1 MPNLERP
8 AHAGAGKGGKAV
20 TGLSADLVLR
30 VGAAYSLAG
39 EVYRAVAVRGAEVVA
54 VSADPHGL
62 DDLAGSTTRVV
73 GDPAL
78 TVLPA
83 FTDAHEHLLEAAK
96 NRGLVPVEQARSV
109 AEFAAA
115 VGRAAA
121 AAAEGQWVQT
131 SVAWHESNLA
141 EGRLPTRTELDAASP
156 DRPVV
161 ARRGGHLAVANS
173 AALGLAGITAAT
185 PDPPGGSIGHT
196 DDGAERRGRGG
207 GGLPGPG
214 VRAAAHPPGAGGG
227 AARGVGG
234 LRGVRRGGDPR
245 GDGGGGRAGRL
256 PGGVAGGALSVRV
269 RPLVRVPNDLGA
281 DAAITLVEGLEV
293 HSGFGDDWLRLW
305 GLKLVLDGGV
315 LGAAMAEPYAS
326 DPTNRGHLNWDPEE
340 MAQVCVAAVRRG
352 WRIGTHAVGDRAVGV
367 VLDVYERVVHE
378 AGPLP
383 PATLVVEHALVA
395 EPAQQ
400 ARAVRLGVGVTV
412 QHTLLWN
419 LGSEMLTTWG
429 PQRTARANSID
440 QWLAAGAILAAGTDL
455 TRPFNPLTS
464 VWGMVTRATRAAGV
478 QGPEHAIDRGA
489 AIELSTAAGARLDR
503 EADRRGTIAPGRL
516 ADLVAYPADPF
527 TVDIHELPE
536 LTPALTMVGGR
547 AVHDPDGRVG

>member
-1 MPNLERP
+1 MAFVTTEHFTLQGARSQTISDLGLVTFDRALQSGIEDHGYARRIARLRDFYLNYAPELVPSLLSVPPSERLRIQGLR
-8 AHAGAGKGGKAV
+8 AGSRRTAAVLAQGPGNWVVAQPGAAGSCRGRGRGRKGGEAV

-83 FTDAHEHLLEAAK
+83 FADAHEHLLEAAK
-96 NRGLVPVEQARSV
+96 NRGLVPVDQARSV

-196 DDGAERRGRGG
+196 DDGE
-207 GGLPGPG
+207 LSG
-214 VRAAAHPPGAGGG
+214 VVEG
-227 AARGVGG
+227 AAVYQVLAFAPPPTLQVLVAG
-234 LRGVRRGGDPR
+234 LRE
-245 GDGGGGRAGRL
+245 A
-256 PGGVAGGALSVRV
+256 S
-269 RPLVRVPNDLGA
+269 
-281 DAAITLVEGLEV
+281 AA
-293 HSGFGDDWLRLW
+293 
-305 GLKLVLDGGV
+305 
-315 LGAAMAEPYAS
+315 
-326 DPTNRGHLNWDPEE
+326 
-340 MAQVCVAAVRRG
+340 
-352 WRIGTHAVGDRAVGV
+352 
-367 VLDVYERVVHE
+367 
-378 AGPLP
+378 
-383 PATLVVEHALVA
+383 
-395 EPAQQ
+395 
-400 ARAVRLGVGVTV
+400 
-412 QHTLLWN
+412 
-419 LGSEMLTTWG
+419 
-429 PQRTARANSID
+429 
-440 QWLAAGAILAAGTDL
+440 
-455 TRPFNPLTS
+455 
-464 VWGMVTRATRAAGV
+464 
-478 QGPEHAIDRGA
+478 
-489 AIELSTAAGARLDR
+489 
-503 EADRRGTIAPGRL
+503 
-516 ADLVAYPADPF
+516 
-527 TVDIHELPE
+527 
-536 LTPALTMVGGR
+536 
-547 AVHDPDGRVG
+547 

>member
-1 MPNLERP
+1 M
-8 AHAGAGKGGKAV
+8 
-20 TGLSADLVLR
+20 D
-30 VGAAYSLAG
+30 
-39 EVYRAVAVRGAEVVA
+39 
-54 VSADPHGL
+54 
-62 DDLAGSTTRVV
+62 
-73 GDPAL
+73 DPAL

-83 FTDAHEHLLEAAK
+83 FADAHEHLLEAAK
-96 NRGLVPVEQARSV
+96 NRGLVPVEPARRV
-109 AEFAAA
+109 AVCAAG
-115 VGRAAA
+115 VGGGGGAPAA
-121 AAAEGQWVQT
+121 GQWVQT
-131 SVAWHESNLA
+131 SMAWHESNLA

-156 DRPVV
+156 NHPVV

-185 PDPPGGSIGHT
+185 PDPPGGSIGHGE
-196 DDGAERRGRGG
+196 DGE
-207 GGLPGPG
+207 LSG
-214 VRAAAHPPGAGGG
+214 VVEGAAVYRLLAFAPPPGRDQLVAGLREAS
-227 AARGVGG
+227 AAYAALGVGAIREAMVEVDE
-234 LRGVRRGGDPR
+234 LGVYQ
-245 GDGGGGRAGRL
+245 A
-256 PGGVAGGALSVRV
+256 AQEAGALHVRV

-281 DAAITLVEGLEV
+281 DAAIALVEGLGV
-293 HSGFGDDWLRLW
+293 HSGFGDDGLRLW

-315 LGAAMAEPYAS
+315 LGAATNEPYAS
-326 DPTNRGHLNWDPEE
+326 DPANRGHLHWDPEA
-340 MAQVCVAAVRRG
+340 MVQVRVAAVRGG

-378 AGPLP
+378 VGGLP
-383 PATLVVEHALVA
+383 PATLVVEHALLA
-395 EPAQQ
+395 EPAQR

-412 QHTLLWN
+412 QHPLLWN

-429 PQRTARANSID
+429 PERTARANPID

-464 VWGMVTRATRAAGV
+464 VWGMVTRATRTAGV
-478 QGPEHAIDRGA
+478 QGPEHGIDRA
-489 AIELSTAAGARLDR
+489 TAIELSTAAAARLDR

-527 TVDIHELPE
+527 TLDLDGLPE